1 MPAIVVSAPIWLPSA
16 VWRIPFS
23 PAMPPRSIT
32 TLGRFTR
39 SLNQSRLSLPPAI
52 FQMSLPRR
60 SSSVRASASLVGCS
74 SSKLGIMSRI
84 MAAFPSLRVGGKRL
98 VGLRALGDGVH
109 DHVRHH
115 WLAVEVMPA
124 HGVRHGA
131 RHGLKRELVLA
142 DADQPGAGEPGDR
155 GLRDRVEIARRL
167 LAAESAAEVARP
179 LRGGR
184 IGERLRRIGLEKHF
198 LAADVVIIGIA

>member
-1 MPAIVVSAPIWLPSA
+1 MEDAFLICGLAPLPAASASTLNFSRMTLLLAMAASVVRAPISIPSA
-16 VWRIPFS
+16 VWRIPLS
-23 PAMPPRSIT
+23 SAMPPSSIT

-52 FQMSLPRR
+52 FQISLPRR

-84 MAAFPSLRVGGKRL
+84 MAASPLLRIGGKRL

-115 WLAVEVMPA
+115 RRAVEVMPA
-124 HGVRHGA
+124 HCVGDGA
-131 RHGLKRELVLA
+131 YHPPPA
-142 DADQPGAGEPGDR
+142 PPPH
-155 GLRDRVEIARRL
+155 RL
-167 LAAESAAEVARP
+167 PHPPR
-179 LRGGR
+179 
-184 IGERLRRIGLEKHF
+184 
-198 LAADVVIIGIA
+198 

>member
-1 MPAIVVSAPIWLPSA
+1 MDDAFLICGLATLPAASASTLNFSRITLLLAISSSVLRAPISTPAA
-16 VWRIPFS
+16 VSRIPLS
-23 PAMPPRSIT
+23 SAMPPRSIT

-74 SSKLGIMSRI
+74 SSKFGIMSRI

-115 WLAVEVMPA
+115 RRAVEVMPA
-124 HGVRHGA
+124 HGVRDGA
-131 RHGLKRELVLA
+131 NERRAGAALQRLA
-142 DADQPGAGEPGDR
+142 NPA
-155 GLRDRVEIARRL
+155 
-167 LAAESAAEVARP
+167 
-179 LRGGR
+179 
-184 IGERLRRIGLEKHF
+184 
-198 LAADVVIIGIA
+198 